1 MHRGHAAHFFQLLCL
16 QSAWHPG
23 AAPSVCAP
31 HANVFLSTYHSQAYE
46 DGQELQQFFE
56 SLLKSLPPPN
66 TPLNRSGAS
75 SEVTRGRGRGR
86 ARGRKR
92 GAAVDAGIYIYIY
105 VCVFVV
111 FDCPIISHQAGRPVS
126 KRSFNASDDEDAP
139 AAADQQPAV
148 RSPLDHACL
157 YFNAG
162 FLMQRCSPVTARSL
176 N

>member
-1 MHRGHAAHFFQLLCL
+1 MRLIFFNCFAFNPPGTQVRRLQCVLLMQMSSYLLTTRRHMKMAKSCSSFLSRCSSLFPRLTHRSIVRGRRPRSRAGGAGAGHAVESVVLQLT
-16 QSAWHPG
+16 Q
-23 AAPSVCAP
+23 V
-31 HANVFLSTYHSQAYE
+31 
-46 DGQELQQFFE
+46 
-56 SLLKSLPPPN
+56 
-66 TPLNRSGAS
+66 
-75 SEVTRGRGRGR
+75 
-86 ARGRKR
+86 
-92 GAAVDAGIYIYIY
+92 YIYIY